1 MTLLAFNAS
10 NQQTSTL
17 SRSFPSSCTAP
28 LRVIVLPTRFAS
40 SPKFLACV
48 SSQKGTMHDD
58 TEKGCETS
66 PRCSTLQFLAPV
78 IRDSKGLCACRA
90 KEKHATSSRLEK
102 IEKA

>member
-1 MTLLAFNAS
+1 
-10 NQQTSTL
+10 
-17 SRSFPSSCTAP
+17 
-28 LRVIVLPTRFAS
+28 
-40 SPKFLACV
+40 
-48 SSQKGTMHDD
+48 MHDD

-66 PRCSTLQFLAPV
+66 PRCSTLQFLAPM